1 MSETKGMTICPI
13 RGKACAENK
22 AEVHHLSYVF
32 MLVNRYYIGSS
43 LGEGGFGITYIG
55 FDVKLRHK
63 VAI

>member
-22 AEVHHLSYVF
+22 AEVHHLSYGF
-32 MLVNRYYIGSS
+32 MLDNRY
-43 LGEGGFGITYIG
+43 YIG

-63 VAI
+63 VAIKNIFHVR